1 MRMLKVSLAGKLTRF
16 TEQYVVLFLMA
27 FFVAILSSC
36 HEDLIED
43 DGGGEVVPPVE
54 IVTPPVYMLLDGPYE
69 SGVTLTR
76 NEDDSYTIETI
87 NGDPWATASLF
98 EEDVPEECNVLEF
111 EYQTEMGM
119 SNLEL
124 FFVDAKTGID
134 ATHSMSAGGVPPS
147 KGWSSF
153 SVRLK
158 KYRQYFNWGKT
169 KDYLRMDFGDQ
180 PDNTIQMRNICL
192 RTMNDEE
199 KQEEEEENNEA
210 VNKEKYEQ
218 EIKDYLNKEYD
229 CHITDVAV
237 GENSISIQGNYTGE
251 GTFFLGEIPTFVDM
265 FKIEKVENKTP
276 LSTSSFN
283 VQLDRYVTIGDYQY
297 DRLLSKWAIF
307 KEGAAK
313 DEIVSHA
320 RYANVDKMYV
330 KQSNVEAIPLK
341 SKKGLGGLINHG
353 LLAADLDDLD
363 IASATINIPISHFM
377 HLSQQGGDIPHTY
390 GGQTYY
396 FDEGYIKSSFD
407 VVLEQTSARGISVA
421 GILLV
426 PPTGDAGTLLKHPD
440 FNGVAPYTMPN
451 MTTIEAT
458 NCYAAAL
465 DFLAERYSAPNMRIA
480 HWIIHNE
487 VDGGSHWTNMGDKPI
502 ATFMDTYLRSMRM
515 CYNIVHQYDQHS
527 EVFISFSHGW
537 NIAAGGGW
545 YKVRDMLDFMN
556 QFSEAEGDFFW
567 SLACHSYPAQ
577 LGNPCTWD
585 DEQATYSMDTEY
597 VTLKNLE
604 VLDKWVK
611 TARNQYK
618 GTARRSVWL
627 SEAGTC
633 SPSYKEE
640 DLQNQAAGFA
650 YGWKKINNLDGI
662 SGIQW
667 HSWFDHLGD
676 GACLGLRKYA
686 DETYNGEIKPV
697 WTTYQNAGTSGED
710 EYFKQYLSRI
720 GIDSWDGIIHDIP

>member
-1 MRMLKVSLAGKLTRF
+1 MENLKAFFTRRP
-16 TEQYVVLFLMA
+16 ERLLGRCGMLFLMA
-27 FFVAILSSC
+27 FFVMNLSSC
-36 HEDLIED
+36 NDDFIED
-43 DGGGEVVPPVE
+43 DGGEVIPPEE
-54 IVTPPVYMLLDGPYE
+54 IVIPPVYMLLDGPYK
-69 SGVTLTR
+69 SGVTLTQ
-76 NEDDSYTIETI
+76 NEDSSYTIETT
-87 NGDPWATASLF
+87 NGDPWATAGLF
-98 EEDVPEECNVLEF
+98 KEDVPEECNVLEF

-124 FFVDAKTGID
+124 FFADAKNGID
-134 ATHSMSAGGVPPS
+134 ATHSMSAGTVPAS
-147 KGWSSF
+147 TEWASF

-158 KYRQYFNWGKT
+158 KYRQEFDWGKV
-169 KDYLRMDFGDQ
+169 KDFLRLDFGDQ
-180 PDNTIQMRNICL
+180 PNNIIQMRNIRL
-192 RTMNDEE
+192 RMMNDEE
-199 KQEEEEENNEA
+199 KQA
-210 VNKEKYEQ
+210 DEQ
-218 EIKDYLNKEYD
+218 GIKDYLNKEYD
-229 CHITDVAV
+229 CHVTDVVV
-237 GENSISIQGNYTGE
+237 GESTISIQGNYTGE
-251 GTFFLGEIPTFVDM
+251 GTFFLGEIPPFVDM
-265 FKIEKVENKTP
+265 FKVEKVENKTP
-276 LSTSSFN
+276 LSNGSFN
-283 VQLDRYVTIGDYQY
+283 VQLDRYVTIGDYEY
-297 DRLLSKWAIF
+297 DRLLSKWAIY
-307 KEGAAK
+307 KEGASK

-320 RYANVDKMYV
+320 RYANVDKIHV
-330 KQSNVEAIPLK
+330 KQSVEAIPLK

-353 LLAADLDDLD
+353 FLASDLDDLG

-377 HLSQQGGDIPHTY
+377 HLSQQEGDIPHTY
-390 GGQTYY
+390 GGRTYY
-396 FDEGYIKSSFD
+396 FNEGYMKSSFD
-407 VVLEQTSARGISVA
+407 AVLEQTSKRGISVA

-440 FNGVAPYTMPN
+440 FNGIAPYTMPN
-451 MTTIEAT
+451 MTTIESP

-465 DFLAERYSAPNMRIA
+465 DFLAER
-480 HWIIHNE
+480 
-487 VDGGSHWTNMGDKPI
+487 TNMGDKPI

-515 CYNIVHQYDQHS
+515 CYNIAHQYDQHS

-556 QFSEAEGDFFW
+556 QFSESEGDFFW

-611 TARNQYK
+611 TSRNQYK
-618 GTARRSVWL
+618 GTIRRSVWL

-633 SPSYKEE
+633 SPSYEDD
-640 DLQNQAAGFA
+640 DLQDQAAGFA

-662 SGIQW
+662 NGIQW

-686 DETYNGEIKPV
+686 DAPHNGEAKPV
-697 WTTYQNAGTSGED
+697 WTTYQKADTDEED
-710 EYFKQYLSRI
+710 DYFEQYLSRI
-720 GIDSWDGIIHDIP
+720 GIDSWEGIIQDIP

>member
-1 MRMLKVSLAGKLTRF
+1 MLRVSFAGKLTCF
-16 TEQYVVLFLMA
+16 MEQYAVPFLMVLF
-27 FFVAILSSC
+27 VAVLSAC
-36 HEDLIED
+36 HDNLIEE
-43 DGGGEVVPPVE
+43 GGGEVVPPEE
-54 IVTPPVYMLLDGPYE
+54 IVTPPVYMLLDGPYK
-69 SGVTLTR
+69 SGVTLTQ

-87 NGDPWATASLF
+87 NGDPWATGSLF
-98 EEDVPEECNVLEF
+98 EEDVPGECNVLEF
-111 EYQTEMGM
+111 EYQTEMGI

-124 FFVDAKTGID
+124 FFVDAKNGID
-134 ATHSMSAGGVPPS
+134 ATHSMSAGGVSPS

-158 KYRQYFNWGKT
+158 KYRQEFDWGKA
-169 KDYLRMDFGDQ
+169 KDYLRIDFGDQ

-192 RTMNDEE
+192 RMMNDEE

-210 VNKEKYEQ
+210 ANKEKYEQ
-218 EIKDYLNKEYD
+218 GIKDYLNKEYD
-229 CHITDVAV
+229 CHVTDVVV
-237 GENSISIQGNYTGE
+237 GESTISIQGNYTGE
-251 GTFFLGEIPTFVDM
+251 GTFFLGEIPPFVDM
-265 FKIEKVENKTP
+265 FKVEKVENKTP
-276 LSTSSFN
+276 LSNGSFN
-283 VQLDRYVTIGDYQY
+283 VQLDRYVTIGDYEY
-297 DRLLSKWAIF
+297 DRLLSKWAIY
-307 KEGAAK
+307 KEGASK

-320 RYANVDKMYV
+320 RYANVDKIHV
-330 KQSNVEAIPLK
+330 KQSVEAIPLK

-353 LLAADLDDLD
+353 FLASDLDDLG

-377 HLSQQGGDIPHTY
+377 HLSRQEGDIPHTY
-390 GGQTYY
+390 GGRTYY
-396 FDEGYIKSSFD
+396 FNEGYMKSSFD
-407 VVLEQTSARGISVA
+407 AVLEQTSKRGISVA

-440 FNGVAPYTMPN
+440 FNGIAPYTMPN
-451 MTTIEAT
+451 MTTIEST

-465 DFLAERYSAPNMRIA
+465 DFLAERYSNPNMRIA

-515 CYNIVHQYDQHS
+515 CYNIAHQYDQHS

-556 QFSEAEGDFFW
+556 QFSESEGDFYW

-611 TARNQYK
+611 TSRNQYK
-618 GTARRSVWL
+618 GTIRRSVWL

-633 SPSYKEE
+633 SPSYEDD
-640 DLQNQAAGFA
+640 DLQDQAAGFA

-662 SGIQW
+662 NGIQW

-686 DETYNGEIKPV
+686 DEPYNGEIKPV
-697 WTTYQNAGTSGED
+697 WTTYQKADTDEED
-710 EYFKQYLSRI
+710 DYFKQYLSRI
-720 GIDSWDGIIHDIP
+720 GIDSWEGIIHNIP